1 VELSGMRQRL
11 DPSRLGPASFA
22 ALFGVLYA
30 LTAVPVIAGSVLPLV
45 DYPNHLARMAV
56 LAKLPHDPTL
66 QAFYALAWRPIPDLA
81 MDVLVPPLLRV
92 MPLFIAGK
100 VFVLA
105 TFLLLAGGTAAVH
118 RVLFARWSAWPCL
131 AFLVIYGRL
140 LLWGFLNDLFGLGLA
155 LCALAAMI
163 ALGGRF
169 WPLRLGVGIVAALAL
184 YVAHFMAF
192 GVYAVLWLGHE
203 AAPLLRARQRADW
216 ARLAIAMLP
225 LLLAPALLV
234 ATGTGAGGSV
244 EFGRPWR
251 KFDLLFNVFD
261 VYDRP
266 FDIACFA
273 LAAAALGC
281 AYWRRWLRLAPVMA
295 LPLAL
300 LAVAYLVM
308 PATLMGAT
316 GVDRRLP
323 LALVLV
329 LFGAS
334 EWAVEWPR
342 LERGLLAAA
351 ALMFVVRLAVVAVS
365 WQASDREY
373 RAVLAGLDMVAPGGR
388 VAVAFPAAAINV
400 TPTPLVHFPTLA
412 AARRDAFV
420 PTLFAEPTQQP
431 LVMQPA
437 YRALAARTS
446 PDNLWAHYVAATAP
460 LDTATRAA
468 LGDYDYVAFVGVA
481 PFVLGD
487 EGGLSPVF
495 RAPRF
500 RLYRVTPEA
509 RAR

>member
-1 VELSGMRQRL
+1 MQQRI

-22 ALFGVLYA
+22 ALFAALYA
-30 LTAVPVIAGSVLPLV
+30 VAALPVIACDVLPLV

-66 QAFYALAWRPIPDLA
+66 QAFYALAWRPVPDLA

-92 MPLFIAGK
+92 MPLFVAGK
-100 VFVLA
+100 AFVLA
-105 TFLLLAGGTAAVH
+105 IFLLLAGGTAALH
-118 RVLFARWSAWPCL
+118 RVLFQRWSAWPCL
-131 AFLVIYGRL
+131 AFLVLYDRL
-140 LLWGFLNDLFGLGLA
+140 LLWGFLNYLFGLGLA

-163 ALGGRF
+163 ALGGRGRV
-169 WPLRLGVGIVAALAL
+169 LRLGVGLGVALAL
-184 YVAHFMAF
+184 YLAHLMAF

-203 AAPLLRARQRADW
+203 AAPLLRARHRADW
-216 ARLAIAMLP
+216 VRFIIAALP
-225 LLLAPALLV
+225 VLLALAPMAV
-234 ATGTGAGGSV
+234 GGAGGGRI
-244 EFGRPWR
+244 EFADPWR
-251 KFDLLFNVFD
+251 KFDLLFSVFD
-261 VYDRP
+261 LYLRP

-273 LAAAALGC
+273 LAGC
-281 AYWRRWLRLAPVMA
+281 GIGYVYWRRWLQLAPAMA

-308 PATLMGAT
+308 PSTVMGAT

-334 EWAVEWPR
+334 AWVVERPR
-342 LERGLLAAA
+342 VERGLLAAA
-351 ALMFVVRLAVVAVS
+351 ALMFAARLAVVAVG
-365 WQASDREY
+365 WQASGWEY
-373 RAVLAGLDMVAPGGR
+373 DAVLVRLDMAAPGSR
-388 VAVAFPAAAINV
+388 IAVAFPPSALNV
-400 TPTPLVHFPTLA
+400 TRTPLVHFPTLA

-420 PTLFAEPTQQP
+420 PTLFAEPSQQP

-446 PDNLWAHYVAATAP
+446 PSRLWAHYVAATAP
-460 LDTATRAA
+460 LDAATRAVLA
-468 LGDYDYVAFVGVA
+468 DYDYVAFVGVE

-487 EGGLSPVF
+487 EDGLSLVDGV
-495 RAPRF
+495 ARF